1 MRFIEVGGEIYVE
14 DEGEMLPLN
23 KYWLS
28 VWAAMGEVQLLK
40 EVMARIDGHD
50 AESIIPADEV
60 EE

>member
-40 EVMARIDGHD
+40 EVMARIDSHD
-50 AESIIPADEV
+50 TESTTPTDKVKE
-60 EE
+60 